1 MAVVTR
7 ATATATA
14 RARQRRRRRV
24 ATKVLLYAIMIVG
37 TLIFLG
43 PMVWAVVSSF
53 KTESE
58 VYATFLPSH
67 WTTSAYTSSFAVV
80 PYIGRA
86 FINSFIDYGIVTVGA
101 LVFSSMAGY
110 ALARLSFIGRNFL
123 FNLILFTMT
132 IPAMLT
138 LVPLYILVADFFG
151 WGDSYQGIILPGIV
165 STLGIFLFRQFFITL
180 PVELFE
186 AGRLDGLSDLG
197 MLFRIA
203 WPLSKGVVLTVAVL
217 VFMNGWDDF
226 LWPLVVEHAQNFQTA
241 TQVVGLFVNGG
252 QSNGYVTWQLA
263 MAAVLAVPVV
273 VAYIFGQKYFVEG
286 IATTGLK

>member
-7 ATATATA
+7 GLAPKRTRQA
-14 RARQRRRRRV
+14 RHV
-24 ATKVLLYAIMIVG
+24 AALALFYLIMAVG
-37 TLIFLG
+37 TIVFLG
-43 PMVWAVVSSF
+43 PMVWALISSF
-53 KTESE
+53 KSE
-58 VYATFLPSH
+58 AQLYTTFLPSP
-67 WTTSAYTSSFAVV
+67 WTISAYTSSFAVV
-80 PYIGRA
+80 NYIGRA
-86 FINSFIDYGIVTVGA
+86 FVNSFIDYGIITLGA

-110 ALARLSFIGRNFL
+110 ALAGLRFIGRTFL

-180 PVELFE
+180 PGELFE
-186 AGRLDGLSDLG
+186 AGRIDGLSDLG

-226 LWPLVVEHAQNFQTA
+226 LWPLVVEHDQNFQTA

-252 QSNGYVTWQLA
+252 QSNGFITWQLA
-263 MAAVLAVPVV
+263 MACVLAAPVIL
-273 VAYIFGQKYFVEG
+273 AYVFGQRYFVEG